1 MDVAETS
8 ARRARVSME
17 SPSLKPAGASDHL
30 GTRGRVG
37 FSLWDAG
44 QVS

>member
-1 MDVAETS
+1 
-8 ARRARVSME
+8 ME
-17 SPSLKPAGASDHL
+17 SPPSLKPAGASDHL

-37 FSLWDAG
+37 FSLWDDAG